1 MRQHPKPVA
10 MADETFNPRSQD
22 RQPGA
27 SRGGRGGGR
36 DQAGREQGGREQGG
50 RDQGGREPGGFRIR
64 LSENEMR
71 AARAV
76 QEAFGLR
83 STVAALGMALRTT
96 AQLLEQGQLD
106 EQVAQH
112 KAQAPSRGE
121 GPRGDGRRDGGPRD
135 GGPRQGGRGDG
146 RAERAPRVDPFARP
160 SRPAPAVAEPAQPE
174 TTDEAVSAELDET
187 AAIDASPDSDTSPAT
202 ESAETTAETTADVA
216 AETTTEA

>member
-1 MRQHPKPVA
+1 MPMA

-27 SRGGRGGGR
+27 SRGGRGG
-36 DQAGREQGGREQGG
+36 AG

-64 LSENEMR
+64 LSDNEMR

-96 AQLLEQGQLD
+96 AQMLEQGQLD
-106 EQVAQH
+106 EVVAQH
-112 KAQAPSRGE
+112 KAQAPSRGD
-121 GPRGDGRRDGGPRD
+121 GPRGDGPRGAGPR
-135 GGPRQGGRGDG
+135 GGRGDG

-160 SRPAPAVAEPAQPE
+160 SRPAPVVAEPAQPE
-174 TTDEAVSAELDET
+174 PAADEPAADAVVSEATEAAVSDTVEAVG
-187 AAIDASPDSDTSPAT
+187 
-202 ESAETTAETTADVA
+202 A
-216 AETTTEA
+216 AEAVEALEPAAEA

>member
-1 MRQHPKPVA
+1 MPMA

-27 SRGGRGGGR
+27 SRGGRGG
-36 DQAGREQGGREQGG
+36 AG

-64 LSENEMR
+64 LSDNEMR

-106 EQVAQH
+106 ELVAQH
-112 KAQAPSRGE
+112 KAQAPSRGDGPRAG
-121 GPRGDGRRDGGPRD
+121 GPRGGRSE
-135 GGPRQGGRGDG
+135 G

-160 SRPAPAVAEPAQPE
+160 SRPAPVVAQPE
-174 TTDEAVSAELDET
+174 PEPAADEP
-187 AAIDASPDSDTSPAT
+187 AAD
-202 ESAETTAETTADVA
+202 ESAQAEPVVSDAAAAVEPA
-216 AETTTEA
+216 AEA

>member
-1 MRQHPKPVA
+1 
-10 MADETFNPRSQD
+10 
-22 RQPGA
+22 
-27 SRGGRGGGR
+27 
-36 DQAGREQGGREQGG
+36 
-50 RDQGGREPGGFRIR
+50 
-64 LSENEMR
+64 MR

-106 EQVAQH
+106 EQIAQH
-112 KAQAPSRGE
+112 KAQAPSRGD

-187 AAIDASPDSDTSPAT
+187 AAADAIDASPDSDASPVSDASPDSDTSPAT
-202 ESAETTAETTADVA
+202 DTAETTN
-216 AETTTEA
+216 EA

>member
-1 MRQHPKPVA
+1 

-36 DQAGREQGGREQGG
+36 DQGGREQGG

-121 GPRGDGRRDGGPRD
+121 GPRGDGRRDGGPR
-135 GGPRQGGRGDG
+135 QGGRGDG

-174 TTDEAVSAELDET
+174 TTDEAVSADLDET

>member
-1 MRQHPKPVA
+1 MA

-27 SRGGRGGGR
+27 SRGGRGG
-36 DQAGREQGGREQGG
+36 AG

-64 LSENEMR
+64 LSDNEMR

-106 EQVAQH
+106 ALVAQH
-112 KAQAPSRGE
+112 KAQAPSRGD
-121 GPRGDGRRDGGPRD
+121 GPRGDGPRGAGPR
-135 GGPRQGGRGDG
+135 GGRGEG

-160 SRPAPAVAEPAQPE
+160 SRPAPVVAEPAQPE
-174 TTDEAVSAELDET
+174 AAADEPAIDEPAADAAAASEAPDVAVSDAAEAVEAVE
-187 AAIDASPDSDTSPAT
+187 
-202 ESAETTAETTADVA
+202 A
-216 AETTTEA
+216 AEPAAEA

>member
-36 DQAGREQGGREQGG
+36 DQGGREQGG

-121 GPRGDGRRDGGPRD
+121 GPRGDGRRDGGPR
-135 GGPRQGGRGDG
+135 QGGRGDG

-187 AAIDASPDSDTSPAT
+187 AAADAIDASPDSDASPVSDASPDSDTSPAT
-202 ESAETTAETTADVA
+202 DT

>member
-1 MRQHPKPVA
+1 MA

-27 SRGGRGGGR
+27 SRGGRGG
-36 DQAGREQGGREQGG
+36 AG

-64 LSENEMR
+64 LSDNEMR

-96 AQLLEQGQLD
+96 AQMLEQGQLD
-106 EQVAQH
+106 EVIAQH
-112 KAQAPSRGE
+112 KSQAPSRGD
-121 GPRGDGRRDGGPRD
+121 GPRGDGPRGAGPR
-135 GGPRQGGRGDG
+135 GGRGEG

-160 SRPAPAVAEPAQPE
+160 SRPAPAVTEQPE
-174 TTDEAVSAELDET
+174 PEQPQFEE
-187 AAIDASPDSDTSPAT
+187 PAT
-202 ESAETTAETTADVA
+202 EAVGDAAESTDADVA
-216 AETTTEA
+216 LPSTSEAAAEPTAEPTAEA

>member
-1 MRQHPKPVA
+1 

-36 DQAGREQGGREQGG
+36 EQGGREQGGREQGG

-106 EQVAQH
+106 EQIAQH

-121 GPRGDGRRDGGPRD
+121 GPRGDGRRD

-174 TTDEAVSAELDET
+174 TTDEAVSADLDET
-187 AAIDASPDSDTSPAT
+187 AATDAIDATQVSDASPDSDTSPAT
-202 ESAETTAETTADVA
+202 ESAETTADVA

>member
-1 MRQHPKPVA
+1 MRHTCASTPALA

-36 DQAGREQGGREQGG
+36 DQGG

-121 GPRGDGRRDGGPRD
+121 GPRGDGRRDGGPR
-135 GGPRQGGRGDG
+135 QGGRGDG

-174 TTDEAVSAELDET
+174 TTDEAVSADLDET
-187 AAIDASPDSDTSPAT
+187 AAADASDASPVSDASPDSDTSLAT
-202 ESAETTAETTADVA
+202 ESAETTADVA

>member
-1 MRQHPKPVA
+1 MPMA

-27 SRGGRGGGR
+27 SRGGRGG
-36 DQAGREQGGREQGG
+36 AG

-64 LSENEMR
+64 LSDNEMR

-96 AQLLEQGQLD
+96 AQMLEQGQLD
-106 EQVAQH
+106 EVVAQH
-112 KAQAPSRGE
+112 KAQAPSRGD
-121 GPRGDGRRDGGPRD
+121 GPRGDGPRGAGPR
-135 GGPRQGGRGDG
+135 GGRGDG

-160 SRPAPAVAEPAQPE
+160 SRPAPVVAEPAQPE
-174 TTDEAVSAELDET
+174 PAADEGVSEATEAAVSDAVEPVEAVE
-187 AAIDASPDSDTSPAT
+187 P
-202 ESAETTAETTADVA
+202 A
-216 AETTTEA
+216 AEA

>member
-36 DQAGREQGGREQGG
+36 EQGGREQGGREQGG

-106 EQVAQH
+106 EQIAQH

-121 GPRGDGRRDGGPRD
+121 GPRGDGRRD

-174 TTDEAVSAELDET
+174 TTDEAVSADLDET
-187 AAIDASPDSDTSPAT
+187 AAADAIDASPDSDATPDSDTSPAT
-202 ESAETTAETTADVA
+202 DT

>member
-1 MRQHPKPVA
+1 

-36 DQAGREQGGREQGG
+36 DQGGREQGGREQGG

-96 AQLLEQGQLD
+96 AQLLELGQLD

-121 GPRGDGRRDGGPRD
+121 GPRGDDRRD

-187 AAIDASPDSDTSPAT
+187 AAADAIDASPDSNASPDSDTSPAT
-202 ESAETTAETTADVA
+202 DT

>member
-1 MRQHPKPVA
+1 MPMA

-27 SRGGRGGGR
+27 SRGGRGG
-36 DQAGREQGGREQGG
+36 AG

-64 LSENEMR
+64 LSDNEMR

-106 EQVAQH
+106 ELVAQH
-112 KAQAPSRGE
+112 KAQAPSRGDGPRAG
-121 GPRGDGRRDGGPRD
+121 GPRGGRPE
-135 GGPRQGGRGDG
+135 G

-160 SRPAPAVAEPAQPE
+160 SRPAPVVAQPEPELAAEPAAE
-174 TTDEAVSAELDET
+174 SSEAEPVVSDAAE
-187 AAIDASPDSDTSPAT
+187 
-202 ESAETTAETTADVA
+202 AEPVA
-216 AETTTEA
+216 AAVEPAAEA

>member
-1 MRQHPKPVA
+1 LRQHPKPVA

-36 DQAGREQGGREQGG
+36 EPGG

-112 KAQAPSRGE
+112 RAQAPSRGE
-121 GPRGDGRRDGGPRD
+121 GPRGDGRRDGGPR
-135 GGPRQGGRGDG
+135 QGGRGDG
-146 RAERAPRVDPFARP
+146 RADRAPRVDPFARP
-160 SRPAPAVAEPAQPE
+160 SRPAPAVAEPPQPE
-174 TTDEAVSAELDET
+174 ATDET
-187 AAIDASPDSDTSPAT
+187 AAADAMVVSPDSDAGTDS
-202 ESAETTAETTADVA
+202 ETAETTADVA